1 MTDYT
6 RQGWN
11 NHLASLRWKQ
21 GEHIMLSGPTSAGKT
36 TLARPLLDRRAYVI
50 CLFTKLRD
58 DTISSEFANFKRF
71 EKWPKHG
78 FTREEN
84 RVMIWPKPEK
94 TLNATIGKQRAI
106 MDEALNRIARDG
118 RWTVFVDEML
128 YMTDARYMNLGKPIG
143 MLHYFGR
150 SSGISM
156 VTATQRPYWIPKI
169 ILSSITH
176 GYFARTYDAGDQKR
190 LSELGSMNPRE
201 IIANMSNLTDRHDF
215 MYLNPQ
221 GDSPSYIVN
230 TRK

>member
-1 MTDYT
+1 MDYP
-6 RQGWN
+6 RLSWP
-11 NHLASLRWKQ
+11 NHLNSLRWRQ
-21 GEHIMLSGPTSAGKT
+21 GEHILVSGPTSAGKT
-36 TLARPLLDRRAYVI
+36 TLVRPLLERRSHVI
-50 CLFTKLRD
+50 ALFTKLKD
-58 DTISSEFANFKRF
+58 DTITSEFKGFKRF
-71 EKWPKHG
+71 EKWPKQG

-94 TLNATIGKQRAI
+94 HLNSTIAKQRFI
-106 MDEALNRIARDG
+106 MNDALDRIARDG
-118 RWTVFVDEML
+118 RWAVFVDEML

-150 SSGISM
+150 SSGVSM

-190 LSELGSMNPRE
+190 LSELGSMNPKE
-201 IIANMSNLTDRHDF
+201 IIANMANLSDRHDF

-221 GDSPSYIVN
+221 GDSPSSIVN